1 MYVCS
6 RYVLEID
13 LLALKLNI
21 GNGIGFSLLN
31 NIHHYFSDEIFAI
44 SKEI

>member
-21 GNGIGFSLLN
+21 DTGIGFSLLN
-31 NIHHYFSDEIFAI
+31 NI
-44 SKEI
+44 KEMTSLF